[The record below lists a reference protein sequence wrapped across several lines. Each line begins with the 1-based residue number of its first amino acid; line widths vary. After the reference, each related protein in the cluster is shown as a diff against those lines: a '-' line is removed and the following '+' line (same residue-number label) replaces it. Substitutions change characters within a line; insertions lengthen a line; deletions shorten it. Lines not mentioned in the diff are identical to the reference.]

1 VLSLIFF
8 RATAIVYT
16 FVANE
21 ILTAALNQVQS
32 AFAQP
37 ENPRTARAISLHS
50 RSNQPSTQQE
60 QSAIGN

>member
-21 ILTAALNQVQS
+21 ILIAALNQVQS

-37 ENPRTARAISLHS
+37 ETLA
-50 RSNQPSTQQE
+50 QQE
-60 QSAIGN
+60 QSAFTAGAMESHQSK